1 MIDDIDHLHEARE
14 HVQASPQ
21 SREDHYRRAQAH
33 ALIAIAEELRE
44 WNAREWEK
52 RQP

>member
-1 MIDDIDHLHEARE
+1 VGDWTDHLHEARK
-14 HVQASPQ
+14 HVQVSPQ
-21 SREDHYRRAQAH
+21 SREDHLMRAQAH

-52 RQP
+52 RQ

>member
-1 MIDDIDHLHEARE
+1 MGDWTDHLHEASK
-14 HVQASPQ
+14 HVQATSMSLADDFQ
-21 SREDHYRRAQAH
+21 RAQAH

-52 RQP
+52 RQ

>member
-1 MIDDIDHLHEARE
+1 MGDWTDHLHEARE
-14 HVQASPQ
+14 HVRATPANP
-21 SREDHYRRAQAH
+21 EDHFQRAQAH

-52 RQP
+52 RA